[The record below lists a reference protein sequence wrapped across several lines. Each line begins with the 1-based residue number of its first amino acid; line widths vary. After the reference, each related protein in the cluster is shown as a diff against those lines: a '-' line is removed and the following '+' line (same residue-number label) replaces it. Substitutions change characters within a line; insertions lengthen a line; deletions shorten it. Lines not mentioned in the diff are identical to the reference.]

1 MEKFFEVYRRDS
13 EEGGQKNMYE
23 ELIQKLNPKPK
34 FNLKWYKNDDL
45 YSEGEIEDYIMK
57 LIGENSP
64 EDFVE
69 KIYNNFSWSTY
80 YHLTHLRKNILNWY
94 PFNKD
99 GEVLEIGCGLG
110 AITNM
115 LCDKCKKVTSV
126 ELSRK
131 RATSA
136 LLRCR
141 NRENLEIIVGN
152 LNDIDFDKKYDY
164 ITLIGVLEYQGS
176 YTDSDNPYLDFL
188 KKIKGL
194 LKPNGKLLIAIE
206 NQYGLKYW
214 CGAAED
220 HTGLPFVGMN
230 QYEISSKK
238 VRTFSKN
245 GLEQLIKESGFLH
258 TYFYYPMP
266 DYKLPTVIYSQD
278 YLPKN
283 ENMQNVK
290 SYYVPNASTLV
301 AQEEKMYKDIID
313 NQVFEFFANS
323 FLVECTDDEI
333 VGEVTFASLSSER
346 LEEYRIG
353 TRIKKEGVVEK
364 FALSEEIGN
373 RHLLQILENEKAI
386 QKRNL
391 GVWESNFVDNVL
403 SSKYTTAQLVES
415 LVLDAC
421 MNKEKD
427 TVYKVFDWLYDEII
441 KSSDIVSWE
450 DNIIY
455 TFNLDTE
462 RNEKKYGPILKV
474 GYLDMILRNVFV
486 IEEKLYWFDQ
496 EWTLENIPAKFVL
509 YRAISQFYKS
519 FPYVK
524 KCISLE
530 EIAMHY
536 SLIEVWDC
544 FNKLEELF
552 IQSVLDVKHFT
563 EANSFRGSKQEVC
576 VGNIKKLI
584 NI

>member
-1 MEKFFEVYRRDS
+1 
-13 EEGGQKNMYE
+13 
-23 ELIQKLNPKPK
+23 
-34 FNLKWYKNDDL
+34 
-45 YSEGEIEDYIMK
+45 
-57 LIGENSP
+57 
-64 EDFVE
+64 
-69 KIYNNFSWSTY
+69 
-80 YHLTHLRKNILNWY
+80 
-94 PFNKD
+94 
-99 GEVLEIGCGLG
+99 
-110 AITNM
+110 
-115 LCDKCKKVTSV
+115 
-126 ELSRK
+126 
-131 RATSA
+131 
-136 LLRCR
+136 
-141 NRENLEIIVGN
+141 
-152 LNDIDFDKKYDY
+152 
-164 ITLIGVLEYQGS
+164 
-176 YTDSDNPYLDFL
+176 
-188 KKIKGL
+188 
-194 LKPNGKLLIAIE
+194 
-206 NQYGLKYW
+206 
-214 CGAAED
+214 
-220 HTGLPFVGMN
+220 MN

-462 RNEKKYGPILKV
+462 LNEKKYGPILKV
-474 GYLDMILRNVFV
+474 GYLDMIFRNVFV
-486 IEEKLYWFDQ
+486 IEE
-496 EWTLENIPAKFVL
+496 
-509 YRAISQFYKS
+509 
-519 FPYVK
+519 
-524 KCISLE
+524 
-530 EIAMHY
+530 
-536 SLIEVWDC
+536 
-544 FNKLEELF
+544 
-552 IQSVLDVKHFT
+552 
-563 EANSFRGSKQEVC
+563 
-576 VGNIKKLI
+576 
-584 NI
+584 